1 MARHRQGDGLLAGAR
16 RLGNKGK
23 GALSKPV
30 VQWWLSLNSS
40 TPTQSEL
47 TGIEL
52 LVVACVVAT
61 KKGAVCSS
69 RALDRADAH
78 EDVTVD
84 AERGDRLELG
94 EEVRDVLTGLD
105 VADLDVAFLDT

>member
-1 MARHRQGDGLLAGAR
+1 MGQ
-16 RLGNKGK
+16 

-61 KKGAVCSS
+61 KKAPCVVHARLTGRMPMRMS
-69 RALDRADAH
+69 RWMRNVAIGWNLVKKSAMFS
-78 EDVTVD
+78 
-84 AERGDRLELG
+84 L
-94 EEVRDVLTGLD
+94 VLT
-105 VADLDVAFLDT
+105 